1 MLRHKLFFS
10 NSLRFIKMDSHKSPK
25 PNLLIWSTNSSEFAR
40 IKLLLQDLLGKMS
53 YTIYQLDSSQT
64 TSTVWKSNCLALV
77 TSESE
82 QNSGDILSDYLKQ
95 GGRILSLSSINRESQ
110 LEFESSYVL
119 DNSIKTVQ
127 VNEIAKKYTHTDTLG
142 VHLVLKVNFEM
153 STLDENLNEKISS
166 ILYDELGLKRI
177 DDDEAKIRDKFEKY
191 HLITRNQVNKCD
203 FI

>member
-10 NSLRFIKMDSHKSPK
+10 NSLRFIKMDFHKPPK
-25 PNLLIWSTNSSEFAR
+25 PNLLIWSTNSSEFGR

-53 YTIYQLDSSQT
+53 YTIYQLDSPQT
-64 TSTVWKSNCLALV
+64 TSTVWKSNCVALV
-77 TSESE
+77 TSES
-82 QNSGDILSDYLKQ
+82 QQSTPGDILSDYLKQ

-110 LEFESSYVL
+110 LEFESNYLL

-127 VNEIAKKYTHTDTLG
+127 VNEIAKKYTHTDSLG

-177 DDDEAKIRDKFEKY
+177 DDDEARMRDKFFEKY
-191 HLITRNQVNKCD
+191 HLITRNQVNN
-203 FI
+203 